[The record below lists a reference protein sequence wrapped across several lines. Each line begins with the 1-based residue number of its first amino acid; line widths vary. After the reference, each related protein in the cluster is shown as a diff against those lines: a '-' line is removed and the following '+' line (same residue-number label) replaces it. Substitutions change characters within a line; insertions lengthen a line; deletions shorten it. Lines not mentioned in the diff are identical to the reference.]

1 MSNTNPQ
8 ICNTPI
14 YNTKYVTTYMDPDV
28 FLETD
33 EVNASE
39 KEFILNCIYRQDLLN
54 IFGLDDFV
62 DTEINQKIAK
72 LLKLLKQH
80 NELHEC
86 MMIASKNLCGTE
98 DEMSG
103 LMVLFS
109 FDYLYLTNPC
119 ICEYLLTNT
128 IFKGTIDQLKNGI
141 IEKQKISS

>member
-1 MSNTNPQ
+1 MSAKKKT
-8 ICNTPI
+8 I
-14 YNTKYVTTYMDPDV
+14 YNTRYVTSYMDSDV

-54 IFGLDDFV
+54 IFGLEDFDDSV
-62 DTEINQKIAK
+62 INQKIAM
-72 LLKLLKQH
+72 LLKLLKQ
-80 NELHEC
+80 NKELHEC
-86 MMIASKNLCGTE
+86 MLIASKNLCGTE

>member
-8 ICNTPI
+8 L
-14 YNTKYVTTYMDPDV
+14 YNTKYVTSYMDPDV

-72 LLKLLKQH
+72 LLKLLNQH

-86 MMIASKNLCGTE
+86 MLVASKNLCGTE

-109 FDYLYLTNPC
+109 FDYLYLTHPC

-128 IFKGTIDQLKNGI
+128 IQQRTIDQLYLRTIKSPI
-141 IEKQKISS
+141 

>member
-8 ICNTPI
+8 L
-14 YNTKYVTTYMDPDV
+14 YNTKYVTSYMDPDV

-72 LLKLLKQH
+72 LLKLLNQH

-86 MMIASKNLCGTE
+86 MLIASKNLCGSE

-109 FDYLYLTNPC
+109 FDYLYLTHPC

-128 IFKGTIDQLKNGI
+128 IHQRTIDQLYLRTIKSPI
-141 IEKQKISS
+141 

>member
-8 ICNTPI
+8 L
-14 YNTKYVTTYMDPDV
+14 YNTKYVTSYMDSDV

-54 IFGLDDFV
+54 IFSLDDFV
-62 DTEINQKIAK
+62 ESEINQKIAK

-86 MMIASKNLCGTE
+86 MLIASKTVGDTE
-98 DEMSG
+98 DEMTG

-109 FDYLYLTNPC
+109 FDYLYLTHPC

-128 IFKGTIDQLKNGI
+128 IFQETIDQLRNGI
-141 IEKQKISS
+141 TTNTKQKISS